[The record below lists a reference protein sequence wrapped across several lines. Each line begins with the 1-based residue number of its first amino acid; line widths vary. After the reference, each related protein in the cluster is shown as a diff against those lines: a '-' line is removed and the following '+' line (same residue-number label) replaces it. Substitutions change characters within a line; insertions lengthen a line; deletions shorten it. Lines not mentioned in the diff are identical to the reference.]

1 MGPGSTLLFPP
12 SAEDLSILDMYSFH
26 PLTLRDWLGQLKH
39 KCSFSQRMIFV
50 HYLLKSGNAVCS
62 RPSEVENPFYR
73 FCRMK
78 YSYKKNPLQS

>member
-50 HYLLKSGNAVCS
+50 HYLLKSGNAEYAVDLVKWKIHS
-62 RPSEVENPFYR
+62 IGSVE
-73 FCRMK
+73 
-78 YSYKKNPLQS
+78 